1 MLVDSLFCNIY
12 VPYGAVESTRHLPNQ
27 RSNTL
32 RVVLTDNSRDK
43 PVLVCREGLSAHS
56 SYTISCVATFSFY
69 VHSFYPDY
77 VLLSQGSVQSFAI
90 VSASDSSSSVLFV
103 ISLPPSPSSTMKVQL
118 LYGAAEDEEESR
130 SQESGVKWFTLHIDS
145 FPVALKLQTNLKDAC
160 VANQA
165 TLVLRSTASITGVS
179 EMAFSLQGANVTSIS
194 RISAGSLMCTWK
206 LMSRFNVTLTFF
218 QTDVSVQVMDHM
230 IFDELMNSNLASG
243 VLSFSFGRFRCCSL
257 MIRLLAAD
265 DCSGAEYGVH
275 AVTCRVHFLQHNRSN
290 RPDPPVVHRN
300 LSVWHLQYLRH
311 AAELPAA
318 LQ

>member
-1 MLVDSLFCNIY
+1 MVLLFCNIY

-130 SQESGVKWFTLHIDS
+130 SQESGVKWLTLHIDS
-145 FPVALKLQTNLKDAC
+145 FPVALTLQTNLKDAC

-165 TLVLRSTASITGVS
+165 TLVLRSIRVHHGGFGNGILAS
-179 EMAFSLQGANVTSIS
+179 
-194 RISAGSLMCTWK
+194 GSQRDFHILHFRRTLMCTWK

-275 AVTCRVHFLQHNRSN
+275 AVTGQCTFPSTQQVESTRSTS
-290 RPDPPVVHRN
+290 R
-300 LSVWHLQYLRH
+300 SS
-311 AAELPAA
+311 
-318 LQ
+318 